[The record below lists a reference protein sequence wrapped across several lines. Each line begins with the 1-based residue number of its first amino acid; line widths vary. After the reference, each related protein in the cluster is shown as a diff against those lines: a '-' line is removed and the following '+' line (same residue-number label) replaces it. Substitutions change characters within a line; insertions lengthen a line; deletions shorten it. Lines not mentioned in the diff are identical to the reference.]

1 MTAGGYY
8 ARTNRSPVQ
17 ESFIQY
23 CTCEVDSK
31 AVCEVAFEAN
41 IGDLDR
47 WLCERQ
53 ISEVMV

>member
-23 CTCEVDSK
+23 CTREVDSK
-31 AVCEVAFEAN
+31 AIREVAFEADF
-41 IGDLDR
+41 GVLDR